1 MKGGISVLVGALL
14 VVFSLTM
21 VAEAQ
26 RKNRIR
32 GNQGRRSVGKS
43 STTIQRNRK
52 GKSSFR
58 DIVDGSSNTQLR
70 DNRTIKRGFQ
80 QGTVSDRDISDGSTN
95 TLRREGARKNR
106 GAGTAMQSTSKGF
119 IRSTPGA
126 GGVERNRFKAGATSY
141 PIQRKRTE
149 MMSGSHAGDY
159 DMIQRKRKG
168 QPSLILDDTTSPSLR
183 DNRGVERKRR

>member
-1 MKGGISVLVGALL
+1 MKGRICVLVGALL

-43 STTIQRNRK
+43 GTTIQRNRK

-58 DIVDGSSNTQLR
+58 DIVDGSSNT
-70 DNRTIKRGFQ
+70 
-80 QGTVSDRDISDGSTN
+80 
-95 TLRREGARKNR
+95 LRRDQR
-106 GAGTAMQSTSKGF
+106 
-119 IRSTPGA
+119 
-126 GGVERNRFKAGATSY
+126 GVERNRLGAGATSY

-159 DMIQRKRKG
+159 DYRGPNEDNDMTQRKRKG
-168 QPSLILDDTTSPSLR
+168 QPSLILDDTTNPSLR
-183 DNRGVERKRR
+183 DNGGVERNRRKRR